1 MTFDVEVNNLSLYYN
16 DFAALNDLSFKLKGG
31 KIHGLLG
38 RNGAGKTSLLTL
50 LASYRQ
56 ATEGSIKIA
65 GENPFE
71 NAGIMQHV
79 AFHYETDYND
89 QCDTVKTI
97 LKPVERYRP
106 YYDLDYALYLINRF
120 NLPLKKPINKLT
132 RGMQSA
138 FEITMGLASR
148 APVTIFDEIY
158 LGMDAPAR
166 EIFYKEML
174 KDQAEHPRTITLSTH
189 LVSEM
194 DYLFDEVLM
203 IDHGKF
209 VLHED
214 YESLISKGASITG
227 PKVEVDAF
235 VDDLTLL
242 NEKYLGNTKSVTI
255 YGNLDDARRKAAQQ
269 KGLEVGPVSLQD
281 LFIHLTSEGGLA

>member
-89 QCDTVKTI
+89 EWDTVKTI
-97 LKPVERYRP
+97 LKHVERYRP
-106 YYDLDYALYLINRF
+106 YYDRDYALYLRSEEHTSELQSRF
-120 NLPLKKPINKLT
+120 DLVCRLLLEKKKMHT
-132 RGMQSA
+132 
-138 FEITMGLASR
+138 
-148 APVTIFDEIY
+148 
-158 LGMDAPAR
+158 
-166 EIFYKEML
+166 
-174 KDQAEHPRTITLSTH
+174 KDITITTITQCMH
-189 LVSEM
+189 T
-194 DYLFDEVLM
+194 
-203 IDHGKF
+203 
-209 VLHED
+209 
-214 YESLISKGASITG
+214 LI
-227 PKVEVDAF
+227 P
-235 VDDLTLL
+235 
-242 NEKYLGNTKSVTI
+242 
-255 YGNLDDARRKAAQQ
+255 
-269 KGLEVGPVSLQD
+269 
-281 LFIHLTSEGGLA
+281 